1 MLLED
6 AKNLRGG
13 AKNSQLRA
21 NASKE
26 MPDRGHLHPMR
37 GNGSAAYAPVAAP
50 SPREGSSASHAGQ
63 DKPLKKPV
71 QLVPHGDAPT
81 Q

>member
-1 MLLED
+1 
-6 AKNLRGG
+6 
-13 AKNSQLRA
+13 
-21 NASKE
+21 
-26 MPDRGHLHPMR
+26 MR